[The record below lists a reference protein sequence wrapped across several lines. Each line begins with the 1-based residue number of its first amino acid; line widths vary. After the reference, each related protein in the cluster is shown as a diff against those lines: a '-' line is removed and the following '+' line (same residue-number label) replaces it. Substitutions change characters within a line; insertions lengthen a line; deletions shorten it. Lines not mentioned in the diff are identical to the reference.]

1 MLPTTPRPP
10 IPAPLLPPIPLLLLL
25 LLLLLFTL
33 PIRKPLVPV
42 AFEVV
47 AVAVAFFVSA
57 SSSSCAD
64 PRIRNR
70 ALAYSSLRWSSVL
83 ICVLGLLSTG
93 LLPSVP
99 ALDCGRFRIC
109 IGRCTIFGRNSSS
122 SVCGSVSCWRTAL
135 VEALPPT
142 FVLVP
147 VVVLLDVFFSIDMV
161 PGNRSSSISSQLSA
175 TSGFLVDMV

>member
-1 MLPTTPRPP
+1 MLPTTPTPP
-10 IPAPLLPPIPLLLLL
+10 TPTPLLPPIPLLLLL
-25 LLLLLFTL
+25 LLLLLTL

-42 AFEVV
+42 ALEVV
-47 AVAVAFFVSA
+47 VVAVAFFVSV

-70 ALAYSSLRWSSVL
+70 ALAYSSLRWSSDL

-109 IGRCTIFGRNSSS
+109 IGRCTIFGRSSSS
-122 SVCGSVSCWRTAL
+122 SVCGSVSCRREAL
-135 VEALPPT
+135 VEALPLT

-147 VVVLLDVFFSIDMV
+147 VVLLDVFFNIDML